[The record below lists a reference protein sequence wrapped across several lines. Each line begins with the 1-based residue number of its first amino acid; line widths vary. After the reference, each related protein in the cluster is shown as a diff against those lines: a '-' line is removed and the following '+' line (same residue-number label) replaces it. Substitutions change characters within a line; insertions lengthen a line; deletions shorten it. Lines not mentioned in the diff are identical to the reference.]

1 VEESRPDPA
10 PEKTR
15 VKDAERNRATVA
27 RLIAILS
34 GEAPIE
40 TGAEFV
46 AHDVVAYVD
55 GWRFEGIN
63 VWANWIH
70 YIRTRDRVAS
80 PTLLL
85 DALHVEHDGTV
96 SVRGRWRGVRGG
108 RPVISKTGAAKYRLV
123 DGRIV
128 EIWSTRRNY
137 ALLCGAHVEY
147 RAGFAAELL
156 RAWRWKA
163 RAPQLDLAGGVP
175 VPPISFRSPALSS
188 SAFVAAD

>member
-1 VEESRPDPA
+1 M
-10 PEKTR
+10 
-15 VKDAERNRATVA
+15 KDAERNRATVA

-40 TGAEFV
+40 TGAEFM

-55 GWRFEGIN
+55 GWRFQGIN

-70 YIRTRDRVAS
+70 YIRTRERVES

-85 DALHVEHDGTV
+85 DALHVERDGTV

-147 RAGFAAELL
+147 RAGFAAELV

-163 RAPQLDLAGGVP
+163 RAPQLDLTGGVP
-175 VPPISFRSPALSS
+175 VPAMSFLSPALTS
-188 SAFVAAD
+188 SAFAAD

>member
-1 VEESRPDPA
+1 M
-10 PEKTR
+10 
-15 VKDAERNRATVA
+15 KDAERNRATVA

-34 GEAPIE
+34 GEAAIE

-55 GWRFEGIN
+55 GWRFQGIN

-70 YIRTRDRVAS
+70 YIRTRERVAS

-96 SVRGRWRGVRGG
+96 SIRGRWRGVRGG

-137 ALLCGAHVEY
+137 AFVCGAHTESH
-147 RAGFAAELL
+147 AGFAVELL
-156 RAWRWKA
+156 RAWWWKST
-163 RAPQLDLAGGVP
+163 APQLDLTDGRKQSVGFLAPATAQFAG
-175 VPPISFRSPALSS
+175 
-188 SAFVAAD
+188 D

>member
-1 VEESRPDPA
+1 MEESRRDPA
-10 PEKTR
+10 AERTR
-15 VKDAERNRATVA
+15 LKDAERNRATVA

-40 TGAEFV
+40 TGAEFM

-55 GWRFEGIN
+55 GWRFQGIN

-70 YIRTRDRVAS
+70 YIRTRERVAS

-85 DALHVEHDGTV
+85 DALRVERDGTV
-96 SVRGRWRGVRGG
+96 SVQGRWRGVRGG
-108 RPVISKTGAAKYRLV
+108 RALISKTGAARYRVV

-128 EIWSTRRNY
+128 EIWSTRSNY

-147 RAGFAAELL
+147 RWGFAAELA

-163 RAPQLDLAGGVP
+163 RAPQLDLTGGVP
-175 VPPISFRSPALSS
+175 VPPISFFSPALTSGV
-188 SAFVAAD
+188 FAAD

>member
-1 VEESRPDPA
+1 MEDSRRDPA
-10 PEKTR
+10 AER
-15 VKDAERNRATVA
+15 SRLKDAERNRATVA
-27 RLIAILS
+27 RLIAILN

-40 TGAEFV
+40 TGAEFM

-63 VWANWIH
+63 VWANWIR
-70 YIRTRDRVAS
+70 YIRTRERVAS
-80 PTLLL
+80 PKLLL
-85 DALHVEHDGTV
+85 DALHVELDGTV
-96 SVRGRWRGVRGG
+96 RVRGRWRGVRGG

-147 RAGFAAELL
+147 RAGFAAELV

-163 RAPQLDLAGGVP
+163 RAPQLDLTSGVP

-188 SAFVAAD
+188 VAFAAD

>member
-1 VEESRPDPA
+1 VEESRRDPA
-10 PEKTR
+10 AERTR
-15 VKDAERNRATVA
+15 LKDTERNRATVA

-40 TGAEFV
+40 TGAEFM

-55 GWRFEGIN
+55 GWRFQGIN

-70 YIRTRDRVAS
+70 YIRTRERVES

-85 DALHVEHDGTV
+85 DALHVERDGTV

-147 RAGFAAELL
+147 RAGFAAELV

-163 RAPQLDLAGGVP
+163 RAPQLDLTGGVP
-175 VPPISFRSPALSS
+175 VPTISFLSPALTS
-188 SAFVAAD
+188 SAFAAD